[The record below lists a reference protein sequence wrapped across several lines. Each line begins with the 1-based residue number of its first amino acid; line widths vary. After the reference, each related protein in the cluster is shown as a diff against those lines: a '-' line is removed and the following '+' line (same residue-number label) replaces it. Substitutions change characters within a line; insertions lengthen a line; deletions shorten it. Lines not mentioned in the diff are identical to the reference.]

1 MEPGVDQR
9 QSTELISLF
18 CEFSHI
24 FADFFLAGRQM
35 ADRLCSVVQDHGKT
49 SLTETQKETIMKKL
63 RNLAAAMLLC
73 LPVTLFAGGT
83 VDINTADKET
93 LMSLRGVGES
103 FAERIIEYREQ
114 NGGFKAVQELTNIR
128 GIGQT
133 LVEKNREML
142 TVGASPE

>member
-1 MEPGVDQR
+1 
-9 QSTELISLF
+9 
-18 CEFSHI
+18 
-24 FADFFLAGRQM
+24 
-35 ADRLCSVVQDHGKT
+35 
-49 SLTETQKETIMKKL
+49 MKKL

-93 LMSLRGVGES
+93 LMSLRGIGEA
-103 FAERIIEYREQ
+103 FAERIIEYRDQ
-114 NGGFKAVQELTNIR
+114 NGGFKAVEELTNIR

-142 TVGASPE
+142 TVGDSPE